1 MHEFHCYYREQLP
14 VPGSRAPAVRYPACE
29 WRMSELARET
39 AGADTHDTADAMA
52 RHPMN
57 RFLCSWLTS
66 DMAELSRCDE
76 VLHAIAHIESQHLAE
91 WFADG
96 DAFQVEIRA
105 SGVQFNASNVGPEDA
120 GWWNLP
126 EGRFDLVNVKA
137 VLCAWRDFLAQ
148 TAAC

>member
-1 MHEFHCYYREQLP
+1 MREFHCYFREQLP

-29 WRMSELARET
+29 WREEGQANNA
-39 AGADTHDTADAMA
+39 AGADSNLEADVSA
-52 RHPMN
+52 RQPMN
-57 RFLCSWLTS
+57 RFVCSWLTS
-66 DMAELSRCDE
+66 DMAELSRCNE
-76 VLHAIAHIESQHLAE
+76 VLHAIARIESQQLAE

-105 SGVQFNASNVGPEDA
+105 SGVQFNASNVGPDDT

-137 VLCAWRDFLAQ
+137 MLREWRDFLAQ
-148 TAAC
+148 SAAC